1 MSTTDDTSRAG
12 AGETDAPSEAGLTDT
27 GTRTDVGPA
36 ADASAAEATP
46 DAADD
51 ASETAAEDAATEDDA
66 TGDAATE
73 DAAAEDSA
81 EADAKGSKDTAAAGG
96 GNSGILNWIERVGNK
111 VPNPTIMFVYLI
123 GVVALLSAILS
134 LAGVSV
140 TDTVVTPV
148 PKDEFSQINEH
159 LGGTWTI
166 YDSTTGE
173 PAVVPDYIVEDRT
186 FAVRNLLSIEGLRFF
201 FTAFV
206 DNFAGFGVVA
216 VVLIAMAG
224 VGVAEHAGLMG
235 ALIRRVVKVAPRPWL
250 AFILIFV
257 GVLSSVATDAGYLIL
272 VPLAAAAF
280 VTVGRH
286 PLAGLAAAFA
296 GVGAAFGANLLITPS
311 DSMLT
316 EITNEVL
323 TSAGMEPVDVT
334 HNFYFAIVST
344 FLLAAVAV
352 AVTKFVTEKR
362 LGTFDPADMAA
373 GDEEEIDHAAE
384 ARGLRFTL
392 WALGGF
398 VVLIALLTAPPGAP
412 LRDPETGAIIGTTP
426 FMASLVFIISV
437 AFMVCGIAYGAGAR
451 TLRGGNDTVAAIGKT
466 FASLGGLLV
475 MFMMIAQFIALFNW
489 TNLPTVA
496 AVSAAELLQAANVPA
511 VVLLV
516 AFILVILILDFI
528 LPGLVPKWVIFAP
541 VFIPIF
547 ASLDVAPQTL
557 LAAYR
562 VGDSPVNVLT
572 PLMVYLPFMVTV
584 AQRYRKDAGIGTIIA
599 LMIPY
604 ALWMLLAWVVLFVVW
619 FLLGIPWGPGAPVQL
634 GG

>member
-1 MSTTDDTSRAG
+1 M
-12 AGETDAPSEAGLTDT
+12 
-27 GTRTDVGPA
+27 PA
-36 ADASAAEATP
+36 EKELSASSADN
-46 DAADD
+46 
-51 ASETAAEDAATEDDA
+51 
-66 TGDAATE
+66 
-73 DAAAEDSA
+73 
-81 EADAKGSKDTAAAGG
+81 KGF
-96 GNSGILNWIERVGNK
+96 LNWIEKVGNK
-111 VPNPTIMFVYLI
+111 VPDPTIMFVYLI
-123 GVVALLSAILS
+123 GIIAVLSAILS
-134 LAGVSV
+134 WVGVSV
-140 TDTVVTPV
+140 TDDVVTPV
-148 PKDEFSQINEH
+148 PRDEFSQINEH
-159 LGGTWTI
+159 LGGTWSI
-166 YDSTTGE
+166 YDSVTGQ
-173 PAVVPDYIVEDRT
+173 PAEVPDYIVEERT
-186 FAVRNLLSIEGLRFF
+186 FEVRNLLSVDGVRFF
-201 FTAFV
+201 FTSFV

-235 ALIRRVVKVAPRPWL
+235 ALIRRVVKVAPRRWL

-280 VTVGRH
+280 LTVGRN

-323 TSAGMEPVDVT
+323 TSAGMEPIEVT
-334 HNFYFAIVST
+334 QNFYFGIVSSIMLAVVA
-344 FLLAAVAV
+344 LL
-352 AVTKFVTEKR
+352 VTVFITEKR
-362 LGTFDPADMAA
+362 LGTYDRREMTIV
-373 GDEEEIDHAAE
+373 EEAESIDHDAE
-384 ARGLRFTL
+384 ARGLKFSF
-392 WALGGF
+392 WALLGF
-398 VVLIALLTAPPGAP
+398 VALIALLTAPPGAP

-426 FMASLVFIISV
+426 FMASLVFIISL
-437 AFMVCGIAYGAGAR
+437 AFLVCGIAYGAGAR
-451 TLRGGNDTVAAIGKT
+451 TLRGGSAAVAAIAKT

-475 MFMMIAQFIALFNW
+475 MFLMIAQFIALFNW

-496 AVSAAELLQAANVPA
+496 AVSAAELLQQANVPA
-511 VVLLV
+511 IVLLL
-516 AFILVILILDFI
+516 AFILVIVILDFI

-584 AQRYRKDAGIGTIIA
+584 AQRYKKDAGIGTIIA

-604 ALWMLLAWVVLFVVW
+604 AMWMLISWVALYVVW
-619 FLLGIPWGPGAPVQL
+619 FLLGIPWGPGSPVDMV
-634 GG
+634 G